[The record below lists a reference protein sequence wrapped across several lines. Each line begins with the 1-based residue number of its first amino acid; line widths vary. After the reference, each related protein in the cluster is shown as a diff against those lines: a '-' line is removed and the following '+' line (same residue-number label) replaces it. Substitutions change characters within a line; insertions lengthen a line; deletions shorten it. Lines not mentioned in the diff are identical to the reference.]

1 MNLLVK
7 FNPGFLPRASAIRVD
22 GSVLLFATVVSVLSG
37 VAFGLIPALA
47 VSHTKLYEQLKSG
60 RGEANAGRRQWGR
73 GVLVAAELAMT
84 VILLVGAGLLAR
96 SFWRLMSVDPGFRP
110 DHLLTLSLRVYDE
123 QMKSSFYPDLL
134 DRLERT
140 PGINAAAVS
149 EWGASYVSTA
159 DIIAAGHSSD
169 PNRLPVADACFVS
182 ADYFRALGAPVLK
195 GRSIETRDSSNAPQ
209 VTVISAALAEELWPS
224 ENPIGKRLAA
234 NYRSLGSATEQTP
247 VTREVV
253 GVVGEVHLRGVE
265 TPSRKAIYLPY
276 QQDAT
281 RRPLRSMALYVRS
294 KDGPEQIAGSIRG
307 EVRAI
312 APDVPVL
319 NVRTDGGRHKSVS
332 CPPNV
337 HSDGTRLVCRF
348 DTAPCRRRLV
358 WRGSSFGRPQ
368 DARDRDS
375 SGAGCFEIGRA
386 GDHRGA

>member
-234 NYRSLGSATEQTP
+234 NYRSLGRATEQTP
-247 VTREVV
+247 VTR
-253 GVVGEVHLRGVE
+253 GRR
-265 TPSRKAIYLPY
+265 SRRRSSSSRSGNSLTQGDLLALPAGRHAATAALDGAVCAIEG
-276 QQDAT
+276 
-281 RRPLRSMALYVRS
+281 RS
-294 KDGPEQIAGSIRG
+294 
-307 EVRAI
+307 
-312 APDVPVL
+312 
-319 NVRTDGGRHKSVS
+319 RTD
-332 CPPNV
+332 
-337 HSDGTRLVCRF
+337 
-348 DTAPCRRRLV
+348 RRIDPR
-358 WRGSSFGRPQ
+358 RGSGHSARCACSECPNGWRP
-368 DARDRDS
+368 S
-375 SGAGCFEIGRA
+375 
-386 GDHRGA
+386 